1 MMSSPLDNFTYEDFK
16 SEYEILENSNFHR
29 IYKKFNDEYKEDDG
43 AERNCT
49 QIKSEL
55 SNTYN
60 DQDLILNFCKILYK
74 IIAKVNVWQNDDQ
87 DEISE
92 DNQMYCL
99 HLKYWLYENIETG
112 NEKGLKIKNEFQSW
126 KDKLEAHV
134 KGDLKHTCTINE
146 LEWRD
151 INKIRSI
158 YAFILIY
165 YRNLEAFNKNELI
178 KCKYMDYLGK
188 GLKEYHES
196 IKLCSG
202 EKEQDNYCK
211 EFNEFRKTYNIDKLY
226 WENST
231 LKTEYNYA
239 EESTEDCP
247 LNIESLKNPLI
258 ISYRHN
264 NNILYLSNKPMD
276 FHKRTIISAS
286 SAIGTTVGISA
297 FLLYLYKYTSLG
309 SLFLSRMKNHNTTF
323 ENMDPEAHNFA
334 LLTSEV
340 GNTNFEN
347 TDYNIG
353 YYSLNNS

>member
-1 MMSSPLDNFTYEDFK
+1 MMSSLLDNFTYEDFK
-16 SEYEILENSNFHR
+16 SDHEILENSNFHR
-29 IYKKFNDEYKEDDG
+29 IYKKFNDEYKVDDT
-43 AERNCT
+43 AKEKCN
-49 QIKSEL
+49 QIEKEL

-60 DQDLILNFCKILYK
+60 DKELILNFCRILYK
-74 IIAKVNVWQNDDQ
+74 IIAKVKVWQNDDEE
-87 DEISE
+87 EISE
-92 DNQMYCL
+92 DNKMYCL
-99 HLKYWLYENIETG
+99 HLKYWLYEKVETG
-112 NEKGLKIKNEFQSW
+112 NEKGLNINNEFQSW
-126 KDKLEAHV
+126 KDKLESHI
-134 KGDLKHTCTINE
+134 KGKLEHTCTFNE
-146 LEWRD
+146 LKWTD
-151 INKIRSI
+151 VDKIRSI

-165 YRNLEAFNKNELI
+165 YRNLKNFYKNKLI

-202 EKEQDNYCK
+202 EKEKDNYCK
-211 EFNEFRKTYNIDKLY
+211 EFNEFREIYKIDKLY

-239 EESTEDCP
+239 DESTEDCP
-247 LNIESLKNPLI
+247 LNIESLQNPLI
-258 ISYRHN
+258 ISYRN
-264 NNILYLSNKPMD
+264 KNNILYFSNEPID
-276 FHKRTIISAS
+276 FQKSTIISAS

-309 SLFLSRMKNHNTTF
+309 SLFLTRMKKQNTTF
-323 ENMDPEAHNFA
+323 DNMDPETHNFT

-340 GNTNFEN
+340 GNTNFDN